1 MPAGVMIGCL
11 LWVVGILT
19 VQAQFAPRAG
29 EPGSTAIHR
38 DSLIIT
44 AWAKGAVLNRGP
56 QQCGL
61 PSLGLATTGTA
72 ESAIGPAG
80 ENGVV
85 SLGDGG
91 SIVLEFD
98 PPIRNGAGFDFAVF
112 ENGFLYKDSLDFLE
126 LAFVEVSSDGVYFCR
141 FPAISLTQTLQQVDT
156 FDGLDPRWIHN
167 LAGKYTYGYGTP
179 FDLSELPDTVLLDK
193 EHIRYVQVM
202 DVTGSLNDSCG
213 SQDSRGNRINDPWPT
228 PFPQGGFDL
237 DAIGVIHS
245 QSAMGIG
252 GNVEFVP
259 VPAPNPVKPGERIFM
274 DARVGNSQ
282 LILYDV
288 QGKSWPLSGEWASGW
303 ELPPD
308 LAPGV
313 YQVRVGD
320 SFTRLWVLP

>member
-1 MPAGVMIGCL
+1 MIGCL
-11 LWVVGILT
+11 LWVVGMLT

-44 AWAKGAVLNRGP
+44 AWAKAAVLHRGP

-61 PSLGLATTGTA
+61 PSLGHATTGTA

-98 PPIRNGAGFDFAVF
+98 PPIRNGSGFDFAVF
-112 ENGFLYKDSLDFLE
+112 ENGFLYQDSLDFLE
-126 LAFVEVSSDGVYFCR
+126 LAFVEVSSDGVHFFR
-141 FPAISLTQTLQQVDT
+141 FPAVSLTQTLQQVDT
-156 FDGLDPRWIHN
+156 FDGLDTRKIHN
-167 LAGKYTYGYGTP
+167 LAGKYTFGYGTP
-179 FDLSELPDTVLLDK
+179 FDLSELPDTQLLDK
-193 EHIRYVQVM
+193 AYIRYVRVV
-202 DVTGSLNDSCG
+202 DVVGSLADSCG
-213 SQDSRGNRINDPWPT
+213 SEDAQGNRINDPWPT
-228 PFPQGGFDL
+228 PFPQSGFDL

-245 QSAMGIG
+245 EYPLAMDNGS
-252 GNVEFVP
+252 E
-259 VPAPNPVKPGERIFM
+259 PALALSPNPVRRGEKIFRKVRGQN
-274 DARVGNSQ
+274 ALLV
-282 LILYDV
+282 LYDV
-288 QGKSWPLSGEWASGW
+288 QGKSWTLSGEWASGW
-303 ELPPD
+303 ELPPN

-313 YQVRVGD
+313 YQVQVGE